1 MFIRLLLF
9 FVFIFLALFF
19 KDSSNLYAA
28 CSHGEDSDF
37 YYFSDCGT
45 PTSPEIEGLE
55 NQVTTWNKSTKTK
68 MKIQQNSYVKFLRHN
83 FSIDQT
89 IELQDPSAALD
100 LQLEDNTTDISINM
114 YNGGTFIYRKAINST
129 GSVSFDIG
137 IDSSCQN
144 AACKFYSIGDIKDL
158 TSVFSWANNYLFF
171 TVGIKEPNGSETSGS
186 VTIDNLDGG
195 GLNIEVLKDSLLNI
209 KKFTYYDKKIYRI
222 TGLGDIIFE
231 DSEITGGGKV
241 GIDEISILG
250 ATFNGGVNIT
260 NIDAGVGS
268 KYIFNSSSLSII
280 DKITNL
286 DTIFLNNQSEV
297 RVQIL
302 DTLNEVNLG
311 NNSKI
316 TFTDSDTTGASLNT
330 INKIQ
335 GEGILNIATDNMNN
349 PFTVKD
355 INIDELSMSNS
366 LLIIKN
372 DIPYY
377 TNEGSNEKISHRIK
391 NITASGGFSGNLV
404 VQGNVIIDHITE
416 LNKLTLC
423 DTSLGNCNNVNLTL
437 NNVLELGEFE
447 MNGGRLH
454 LELSPANLNTPKL
467 EINKVNFNGGE
478 VFSLITDTTII
489 NIEGITFNVIRGLDS
504 LNVNMPYD
512 NFKVFDLP
520 KWYEY
525 EYRLSDDDKTLLL
538 DIKRNPNPYTYRTIV
553 LKSSYKDNEDILNF
567 ATYIDEVLYSEVPL
581 DISAKTITYIDL
593 LSDSN
598 YDNVATSIESLFPL
612 SRDKYL
618 KTAHFN
624 LKEALNSSKKK
635 EYSQDLPFMGVRYKK
650 GGLRGV
656 DKKISTNKGSTWFS
670 VSVSNGKYN
679 TNKIDVK
686 DKSNQDSYNSSM
698 YQFGYNFAENGD
710 LSYGIIGGFSQGN
723 MNNFN
728 YDSKIFSFN
737 IGSNLDYRYKETNI
751 RLSSLYGL
759 STFDVQRD
767 YFISLYAG
775 EDFPDLDKSILKST
789 LRTHEILFDA
799 ELSYNLI
806 DENNMMITSRVYI
819 TPSIFFGESYK
830 EKGSYSFIEGELY
843 LSSIL
848 ESGLGID
855 SSYTFKEQTNS
866 NITLFLIT
874 DAFYRYYSLPDVKIH
889 FNEVSDGVKMD
900 KSEWAGLVLVPQIGV
915 NFEYKKSNFYVHY
928 KREIAENYYQNIL
941 GINYEYFF

>member
-1 MFIRLLLF
+1 M
-9 FVFIFLALFF
+9 
-19 KDSSNLYAA
+19 
-28 CSHGEDSDF
+28 
-37 YYFSDCGT
+37 
-45 PTSPEIEGLE
+45 EG
-55 NQVTTWNKSTKTK
+55 V
-68 MKIQQNSYVKFLRHN
+68 
-83 FSIDQT
+83 
-89 IELQDPSAALD
+89 
-100 LQLEDNTTDISINM
+100 IN
-114 YNGGTFIYRKAINST
+114 YRKAINST
-129 GSVSFDIG
+129 GLVNVTGTF
-137 IDSSCQN
+137 SCSEL
-144 AACKFYSIGDIKDL
+144 CYLYSIGDIYNFVAIAI
-158 TSVFSWANNYLFF
+158 TQPEERYLFL
-171 TVGIKEPNGSETSGS
+171 TVGIKEDDGSETSGEI
-186 VTIDNLDGG
+186 VLDQLDNSGVR
-195 GLNIEVLKDSLLNI
+195 IEVLKDSKLTL
-209 KKFTYYDKKIYRI
+209 KKYVAESNTTGIFSVS
-222 TGLGDIIFE
+222 GLGNILFE
-231 DSEITGGGKV
+231 DSKSLGGDD
-241 GIDEISILG
+241 IFINNMNISK
-250 ATFNGGVNIT
+250 ATFNGTAKIT
-260 NIDAGVGS
+260 NIDAGDDS
-268 KYIFNSSSLSII
+268 EYIFNSISSI

-286 DTIFLNNQSEV
+286 DNFILANG
-297 RVQIL
+297 VQMNVKVL
-302 DTLNEVNLG
+302 DSIKNLNLG
-311 NNSKI
+311 ENAKLILNG
-316 TFTDSDTTGASLNT
+316 TDSTGASLN
-330 INKIQ
+330 IIDKIQ
-335 GEGILNIATDNMNN
+335 GKGELSIFPSQPNN
-349 PFTVKD
+349 DTFTIKD
-355 INIDELSMSNS
+355 INLETLSFNRG
-366 LLIIKN
+366 LVVIKN
-372 DIPYY
+372 DTPYY
-377 TNEGSNEKISHRIK
+377 TNEGSSEKIYRRI
-391 NITASGGFSGNLV
+391 ALVSGNTFSLTKSLT
-404 VQGNVIIDHITE
+404 VQGTLIIDNISQMS
-416 LNKLTLC
+416 KLTLC
-423 DTSLGNCNNVNLTL
+423 DTGLGNCNNVNLTL
-437 NNVLELGEFE
+437 HNVLELENFE
-447 MNGGRLH
+447 MNGGKLH
-454 LELSPANLNTPKL
+454 LELSDVNLTTPKL
-467 EINKVNFNGGE
+467 EINNISFNGGE
-478 VFSLITDTTII
+478 LFSLITNTTII
-489 NIEGITFNVIRGLDS
+489 SKEGITFGVVRGLDS